1 MGMGVE
7 RHLFGLAKMQA
18 KFKDELNMYEIP
30 ALYKDNGYK
39 KLKTDFISTSG
50 VGGEYTRYC
59 AFGPQIDNGFGMFYT
74 MNKNNIVINLASKM
88 SEKDEADKFV
98 NNLVLAFNEIKSFI
112 EDFNK

>member
-7 RHLFGLAKMQA
+7 RHLFSLAKMQA

-39 KLKTDFISTSG
+39 KLKTDFISTSS

-74 MNKNNIVINLASKM
+74 MNKNDIVINLASKM

-112 EDFNK
+112 ENFNK